1 MVLHHSNSTGAV
13 DAHDEQFKGP
23 QHLPLA
29 IQSDDIRTEA
39 AIASVRV
46 DVDTIKRRL
55 NLSDST
61 NQCRA
66 RT

>member
-1 MVLHHSNSTGAV
+1 MVLHHGNATGAV
-13 DAHDEQFKGP
+13 DAHDEQFKGL

-46 DVDTIKRRL
+46 DVDTIKRPP
-55 NLSDST
+55 
-61 NQCRA
+61 
-66 RT
+66 

>member
-1 MVLHHSNSTGAV
+1 MVLHHSNATGAV
-13 DAHDEQFKGP
+13 DADDEQFKGP

-39 AIASVRV
+39 AIASMRV
-46 DVDTIKRRL
+46 DVDTIKRR
-55 NLSDST
+55 LSDST

>member
-1 MVLHHSNSTGAV
+1 
-13 DAHDEQFKGP
+13 
-23 QHLPLA
+23 LPLA
-29 IQSDDIRTEA
+29 IQSDDILTEA

-55 NLSDST
+55 SDST